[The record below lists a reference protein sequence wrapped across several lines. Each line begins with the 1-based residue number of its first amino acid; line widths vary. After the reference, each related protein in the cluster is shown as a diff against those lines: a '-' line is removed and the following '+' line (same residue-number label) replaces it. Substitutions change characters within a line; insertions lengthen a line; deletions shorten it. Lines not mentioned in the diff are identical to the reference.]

1 MIEIPQFKLDA
12 EPLGMDF
19 RKMFDSTFINIEEEL
34 KQPPIALSIGTHPYK
49 GNKYPTQY
57 GSYGDFSCIVGAS
70 KSKKTFL
77 KSLLIASYLGG
88 NANRYAPTI
97 KGHDVKDK
105 YVIEID
111 TEQSKYHCQK
121 VFRRVAEIVG
131 TNPDNY
137 KPFSLR
143 GLTVKERLQF
153 IEYIFL
159 ESEFKG
165 KIGLAS
171 IDGVADL
178 VTHVNDE
185 EQSYAVAQKLLEWS
199 EKSNSHIITVL
210 HRNFASNKPTGHLGS
225 AVLKKAE
232 TVVFIDKDDE
242 NVLAV
247 PEYTRNIPFDDFKFS
262 IDEDWLPYIV
272 TDEIRVKDYTQPLN
286 KQQEDNVPF

>member
-1 MIEIPQFKLDA
+1 MIEIPNINLAPEPIEIDFKS
-12 EPLGMDF
+12 
-19 RKMFDSTFINIEEEL
+19 MFENSFIDIDVDMPP
-34 KQPPIALSIGTHPYK
+34 PPIALSIGSHPYK
-49 GNKYPTQY
+49 GNTFPTQY

-88 NANRYAPTI
+88 NAHRYAPSI
-97 KGHDVKDK
+97 KGHDAKDK
-105 YVIEID
+105 YVIELD

-131 TNPDNY
+131 KNPENY

-143 GLTVKERLQF
+143 GFTVKERLQF

-159 ESEFKG
+159 ESEYRG

-178 VTHVNDE
+178 VDFVNNE

-199 EKSNSHIITVL
+199 EKSKSHIITVL

-232 TVVFIDKDDE
+232 TVVFIDKDE
-242 NVLAV
+242 ELVKAV
-247 PEYTRNIPFDDFKFS
+247 PEYTRNIPFDDFKFA
-262 IDEDWLPYIV
+262 IDEDWLPYV
-272 TDEIRVKDYTQPLN
+272 VQDEIRVKDYTMPKN
-286 KQQEDNVPF
+286 SKEDDVPF

>member
-1 MIEIPQFKLDA
+1 MIEIPKINLAPETVAIDFKA
-12 EPLGMDF
+12 
-19 RKMFDSTFINIEEEL
+19 MFETSFINIEEEL
-34 KQPPIALSIGTHPYK
+34 KPPPIALSIGSHPYK
-49 GNKYPTQY
+49 GNTFPTQY

-88 NANRYAPTI
+88 NAHRYAPSI
-97 KGHDVKDK
+97 KGYDSKDK
-105 YVIEID
+105 YVIELD

-131 TNPDNY
+131 KNPDNY

-143 GLTVKERLQF
+143 GFTVKERLQF

-159 ESEFKG
+159 ESEYRN

-178 VTHVNDE
+178 VDFVNNE

-199 EKSNSHIITVL
+199 EKSKSHIITVL

-232 TVVFIDKDDE
+232 TVVFIDKDE
-242 NVLAV
+242 EMVKAV
-247 PEYTRNIPFDDFKFS
+247 PEYTRNIPFEDFKFA

-272 TDEIRVKDYTQPLN
+272 TDQIRVKDYTQPTKDQSN
-286 KQQEDNVPF
+286 EVPF